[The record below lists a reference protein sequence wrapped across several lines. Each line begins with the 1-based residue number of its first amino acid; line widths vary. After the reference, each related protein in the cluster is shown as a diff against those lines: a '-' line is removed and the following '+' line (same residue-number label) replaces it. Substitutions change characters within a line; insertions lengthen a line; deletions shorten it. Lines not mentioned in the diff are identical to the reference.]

1 MKTTLI
7 FVIAAVSVICAP
19 CARAEEV
26 LLEGFEGESYWSG
39 VDWENT
45 GQVNLEVA
53 GENAS
58 QGKRSLK
65 VVVREEATEW
75 KNKVAFFKETD
86 GINISKDSV
95 VLMDVYNKEAAGI
108 EIAVGFRTGEG
119 WVYYESARKRAGKG
133 WTKDISFDLNSP
145 DYKCK
150 ASDWKYSVPLAG
162 KESVGE
168 FYVLVYRPVRMAS
181 DTVYIDNIRIK

>member
-7 FVIAAVSVICAP
+7 AMIAAVSVMFTPGAG
-19 CARAEEV
+19 AEEV
-26 LLEGFEGESYWSG
+26 LLEGFEGESYWSA

-53 GENAS
+53 AENAS

-65 VVVREEATEW
+65 VVVREEAIEW
-75 KNKVAFFKETD
+75 KNKVAFFKETG
-86 GINISKDSV
+86 GIDMSKDSA

-108 EIAVGFRTGEG
+108 EVAIGFRTGEG
-119 WVYYESARKRAGKG
+119 WVYYESARKQAGKG
-133 WTKDISFDLNSP
+133 WTRDISFDLGSP

-150 ASDWKYSVPLAG
+150 ASDWKYSAPLAG
-162 KESVGE
+162 RENVGE
-168 FYVLVYRPVRMAS
+168 FYVLVYRPVKMAK

>member
-1 MKTTLI
+1 MKAALI
-7 FVIAAVSVICAP
+7 LVISAVSLMCAP
-19 CARAEEV
+19 CARAGEV
-26 LLEGFEGESYWSG
+26 LLEGFEGESYWYG

-45 GQVNLEVA
+45 GQVNLEA
-53 GENAS
+53 AAENAS

-75 KNKVAFFKETD
+75 KNKVAFFKETG
-86 GINISKDSV
+86 GIDMSKDSAI
-95 VLMDVYNKEAAGI
+95 LIDVYNKEAAGI
-108 EIAVGFRTGEG
+108 EIAIGFRTGEG
-119 WVYYESARKRAGKG
+119 WVYYESARKQAGKG

-162 KESVGE
+162 KGSVGE
-168 FYVLVYRPVRMAS
+168 FYVLVYRPVKMAK

>member
-1 MKTTLI
+1 MKVALILTISTL
-7 FVIAAVSVICAP
+7 SVIFASG
-19 CARAEEV
+19 AGAEEV
-26 LLEGFEGESYWSG
+26 LLEGFEGESYWSA

-53 GENAS
+53 AENAS

-75 KNKVAFFKETD
+75 KNKVAFFKETG
-86 GINISKDSV
+86 GIDMSKDNT

-108 EIAVGFRTGEG
+108 EVAIGFRTGEG
-119 WVYYESARKRAGKG
+119 WVYYESERKQAGKG
-133 WTKDISFDLNSP
+133 WTRDISFDLDSP

-162 KESVGE
+162 RENVGE
-168 FYVLVYRPVRMAS
+168 FYVLVYRPVRMAK
-181 DTVYIDNIRIK
+181 DTVYIDNIRVK